1 MTFEQ
6 THPDV
11 AKRYGINNLKTY
23 RSLTEGGRILEAW
36 DKDDE
41 GVWRDVTL
49 REQEKQ
55 KAEWE
60 LAKAARELARLQ
72 RQEVKQ

>member
-6 THPDV
+6 QHRDITL
-11 AKRYGINNLKTY
+11 RYNYDEIKTY
-23 RSLTEGGRILEAW
+23 WSLDEKGRILEAW
-36 DKDDE
+36 SRDEE
-41 GVWRDVTL
+41 GVWHDVTL

-60 LAKAARELARLQ
+60 LAKAQRELKKLQ
-72 RQEVKQ
+72 GGQN